1 MAEYQIFEG
10 TDGQWRFRLMA
21 NNGEQVG
28 RDSQGYR
35 DRTDALRGAKDHQ
48 SAAVQAEI
56 EGED

>member
-1 MAEYQIFEG
+1 
-10 TDGQWRFRLMA
+10 MA